1 MLTTQRAQVQF
12 LVREVRSYM
21 PHCVA
26 KKITPGWGFSQI
38 KVILFNTN
46 KTRAGASIDHGTD
59 FSDKAASVPAPACST
74 SR

>member
-1 MLTTQRAQVQF
+1 MFTTQRAQVQF

-38 KVILFNTN
+38 KVILFNKN
-46 KTRAGASIDHGTD
+46 KMNLLGTMWLLKPIVGGIMNM
-59 FSDKAASVPAPACST
+59 FCYF
-74 SR
+74 